1 MRHRLPL
8 LLAATAIILLAA
20 GCQKA
25 ADAATEAA
33 IERASGQK
41 VQLDRDGNRLRISA
55 GSGADE
61 VSVVT
66 GEGIALPADF
76 PDDLF
81 LPADYGVSSVMDVG
95 GARLLNLQSRGAVA
109 TVFEDAR
116 TAMQDK
122 GWSQTMAMQQA
133 DSAMLG
139 FSRDGREAAYTFTR
153 HGDEQLMIGIQL
165 REQAQ
170 RQ

>member
-1 MRHRLPL
+1 MRHPLPL
-8 LLAATAIILLAA
+8 LFAATLILLAV

-41 VQLDRDGNRLRISA
+41 VQLDRDGNRLRIST
-55 GSGADE
+55 GNGADE

-76 PDDLF
+76 PGDLF
-81 LPADYGVSSVMDVG
+81 LPADYGVSSVMDIG
-95 GARLLNLQSRGAVA
+95 GARLLNLQSTGAVA

-116 TAMQDK
+116 SAMQDR
-122 GWSQTMAMQQA
+122 GWSQTLAMQQA
-133 DSAMLG
+133 DNAMLG
-139 FSRDGREAAYTFTR
+139 FSRDGREATYTFTR

-165 REQAQ
+165 REQAE